1 MGLMQKLLSGGSNQA
16 ATQSGGGIVHDGTHA
31 IDKNKVMAATSA
43 DAISPL
49 NPGKFAAGERSV
61 PIIQKPRYFTE
72 EEADAMKEL
81 AKQKT
86 EGARQSKRG
95 YEAAGKIE
103 EADAK
108 VHKYHRKYEG
118 VVADNEL
125 VKKRADARLGKH
137 LHAQRPAYAR
147 LGMSLDQAASNAET
161 RIGEIRAKLQG
172 AKP

>member
-1 MGLMQKLLSGGSNQA
+1 MGRMNKIFKNDEK
-16 ATQSGGGIVHDGTHA
+16 SGGGLVYGGHG
-31 IDKNKVMAATSA
+31 IDKSRVLAATSA

-49 NPGKFAAGERSV
+49 NPGNFTAADRSV
-61 PIIQKPRYFTE
+61 PIVKAPRYFTE
-72 EEADAMKEL
+72 EEADAMKAL
-81 AKQKT
+81 AKQQT
-86 EGARQSKRG
+86 DGARQAKRA

-108 VHKYHRKYEG
+108 VHKHHRKYES

-137 LHAQRPAYAR
+137 LHSLRPGYAR
-147 LGMSLDQAASNAET
+147 LGMSLDQAASNADT
-161 RIGEIRAKLQG
+161 RIGEIKAKLQE